1 MSIGDVNS
9 NERGSGARYNDGK
22 PPLDLI
28 PLRVIADHC
37 ISHGH
42 SDEKSIAL
50 ETALQNLASFQESG
64 NDAYLHQAIGWVG
77 AAWDE
82 CADVMGY
89 GTKKYVAWNWIKGM
103 PWSVPLGCAARHLL
117 FGMMAGE
124 KIDPES
130 GKTHRGHFICNLM
143 MLITFCKTY
152 PEGNDLPIEW
162 LKPRW
167 KTEHASRE
175 DDARLIAKSNAEAF

>member
-28 PLRVIADHC
+28 PLRVIADHR
-37 ISHGH
+37 ISLMNA
-42 SDEKSIAL
+42 DPEIVAL
-50 ETALQNLASFQESG
+50 ETALQHLASFQETGDS
-64 NDAYLHQAIGWVG
+64 AYLHKAIEIVG
-77 AAWDE
+77 PAWNE

-117 FGMMAGE
+117 FGMMASE

-143 MLITFCKTY
+143 MLITFTRTY

-167 KTEHASRE
+167 QDEHASRE
-175 DDARLIAKSNAEAF
+175 DDARLIAKSNAEAV